1 VENKAYIPLL
11 TDTSG
16 TPKIKTWSLSG

>member
-1 VENKAYIPLL
+1 LL